1 MLVHIPGRSTVART
15 DSTGD
20 FVLSNVP
27 VGTHDVVF
35 ELAGEVIH
43 TEADVNVLDQ
53 LGTDLGFLD
62 ICPDVDGD
70 GFDVTLDCDDTD
82 FDINPDATE
91 VCDSVDNDC
100 DGTIDEGG
108 VCGGCID
115 VDLDGFCANV
125 DDCNDD
131 DDTVFPGAPELC
143 DGLDNDCDG
152 TIDDGLA
159 ILTFYRDDDGDG
171 FGDAT
176 VTVEACAAPFGFVAD
191 NTDCNDSESGVNPG
205 AAEICN
211 GIDDDCNAQVDDNV
225 PGTGVACDGDDT
237 DLCKEG
243 ITFCDPVIGDIFCND
258 TSGNDVEICNN
269 VDDDCDGLIDE
280 GGVCD

>member
-91 VCDSVDNDC
+91 VCDEVDNDC
-100 DGTIDEGG
+100 DGEVDEGD
-108 VCGGCID
+108 VCFVCI
-115 VDLDGFCANV
+115 DLDGDDFCGNV
-125 DDCNDD
+125 DDCDD
-131 DDTVFPGAPELC
+131 LDASVFPGAPELC
-143 DGLDNDCDG
+143 DFLDNDCDG
-152 TIDDGLA
+152 QIDEGLVTE
-159 ILTFYRDDDGDG
+159 TFYRDGDGDG
-171 FGDAT
+171 FGNALS
-176 VTVEACAAPFGFVAD
+176 TVEACAAPFGFVD
-191 NTDCNDSESGVNPG
+191 NGTDCDDGNANVFPGNP
-205 AAEICN
+205 EVCDL
-211 GIDDDCNAQVDDNV
+211 IDN
-225 PGTGVACDGDDT
+225 
-237 DLCKEG
+237 
-243 ITFCDPVIGDIFCND
+243 
-258 TSGNDVEICNN
+258 
-269 VDDDCDGLIDE
+269 DCDNLIDE